1 MTRNIVTIEE
11 NTVTTAIADCWEI
24 TGSNGCRYCVMEAQ
38 SVSYPAVIC
47 YKLWSATATLVMPRP
62 PPMTARCARRSKRR
76 CSARAGPC
84 LAATNVMVT
93 DSVVELWGW
102 FETEA
107 ERRAMIVAAEE
118 DAGMQKVIDHL
129 GAMPPRT

>member
-1 MTRNIVTIEE
+1 
-11 NTVTTAIADCWEI
+11 
-24 TGSNGCRYCVMEAQ
+24 
-38 SVSYPAVIC
+38 
-47 YKLWSATATLVMPRP
+47 
-62 PPMTARCARRSKRR
+62 
-76 CSARAGPC
+76 
-84 LAATNVMVT
+84 MVT

-129 GAMPPRT
+129 GVMPPRT

>member
-1 MTRNIVTIEE
+1 
-11 NTVTTAIADCWEI
+11 
-24 TGSNGCRYCVMEAQ
+24 MEPWP
-38 SVSYPAVIC
+38 VSYPAVIC
-47 YKLWSATATLVMPRP
+47 YKLWSATATMVMPRP